1 MRVIVCIKQ
10 ILKVGRVHLDDHN
23 NLMRAGVPGMMNP
36 ADKQALELALTIKN
50 QHPDTEIVA
59 LSMGPADF
67 NQSLHQAMALGADR
81 AVLLSSRA
89 FGGADTLATAKT
101 LVAGIQK
108 LGGADLILFGSQAQD
123 ADTGQVGPLVATKL
137 NLPQV
142 TYMTDGTVD
151 QARHLVAHRLVE
163 QAQEEVTVALPAV
176 GTVSAPDTA
185 DEYHYPS
192 LHAIR
197 VSMDTPVTVWDETD
211 LELAPQEVGLKGS
224 PTVVKRVFS
233 PKQVERKHV
242 QLPAAPQQAVNS
254 LLEQLPVGID
264 LMEGGTHNE

>member
-36 ADKQALELALTIKN
+36 ADKQALELAFTIKN

-67 NQSLHQAMALGADR
+67 NQSLHQAVALGADR

-89 FGGADTLATAKT
+89 FGGADTLATART

-151 QARHLVAHRLVE
+151 QENHLMGHRLVE
-163 QAQEEVTVALPAV
+163 QAQEEVTVSLPAV
-176 GTVSAPDTA
+176 GTVSAPATV

-197 VSMDTPVTVWDETD
+197 VSMDTPVITWNEND
-211 LELAPQEVGLKGS
+211 LGVDLHEVGLAGS
-224 PTVVKRVFS
+224 PTVVRRVFS
-233 PKQVERKHV
+233 PKQVERKHIE
-242 QLPAAPQQAVNS
+242 LPADSIQAVTN
-254 LLEQLPVGID
+254 LLAQLPVGVN
-264 LMEGGTHNE
+264 LTEGGSYNE

>member
-67 NQSLHQAMALGADR
+67 N
-81 AVLLSSRA
+81 
-89 FGGADTLATAKT
+89 TLATAKT

-151 QARHLVAHRLVE
+151 QARRLVAHRLVE

-242 QLPAAPQQAVNS
+242 QLPAAPQQAVDS